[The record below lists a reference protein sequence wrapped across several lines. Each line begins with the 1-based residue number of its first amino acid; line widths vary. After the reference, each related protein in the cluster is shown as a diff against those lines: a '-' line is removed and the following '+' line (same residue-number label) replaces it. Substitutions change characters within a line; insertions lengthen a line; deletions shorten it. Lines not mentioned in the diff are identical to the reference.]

1 MILFLFAEQ
10 GDTLFSPL
18 GYFRKSDNSAD
29 TSEAASAQQ
38 PQEGDA
44 ESPEEAGA
52 AANAVQNVPS
62 NSKPSFTC
70 DVCEKNHKRRSELK
84 QHLFSH
90 FRTQIQVKT
99 LWFSCNRKLK
109 HLAWHNDQ
117 HDKQL
122 LSEVFYF
129 YKLIRNQS

>member
-44 ESPEEAGA
+44 EAPEEAAVTGA

-70 DVCEKNHKRRSELK
+70 DVCEKSHKRRSELK

-109 HLAWHNDQ
+109 HLTWHNDQ

-122 LSEVFYF
+122 LSEIFYF
-129 YKLIRNQS
+129 LLTY